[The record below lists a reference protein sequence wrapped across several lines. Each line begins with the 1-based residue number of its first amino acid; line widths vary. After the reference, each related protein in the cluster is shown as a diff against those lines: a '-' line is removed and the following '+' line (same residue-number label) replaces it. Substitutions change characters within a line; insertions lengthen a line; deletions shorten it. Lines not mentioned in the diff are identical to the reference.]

1 MQEALRV
8 LSVAA
13 ALLLGIAFV
22 LLVLLASM
30 RGSK

>member
-13 ALLLGIAFV
+13 ALLLGTAFV
-22 LLVLLASM
+22 LLVVLAFM
-30 RGSK
+30 RE